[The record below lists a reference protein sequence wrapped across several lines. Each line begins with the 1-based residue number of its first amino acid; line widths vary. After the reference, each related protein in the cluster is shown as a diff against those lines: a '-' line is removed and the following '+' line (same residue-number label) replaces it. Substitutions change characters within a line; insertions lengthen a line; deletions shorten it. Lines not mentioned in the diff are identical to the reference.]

1 MKIQVEKGQD
11 KGFLPDGRH
20 TVEITD
26 IEEGVSEHQNV
37 PFFAARMESEDG
49 FVTQRFYN
57 SDAGRPIIL
66 QLYSAVGIKPE
77 EGKSLDTKQLIGKR
91 LSVEVGDHSYADP
104 ATGNER
110 SIRQATGF
118 RAA

>member
-1 MKIQVEKGQD
+1 MKISVDQGQD

-20 TVEITD
+20 TVEITA
-26 IEEGVSEHQNV
+26 IEEGTSEHQHV
-37 PFFAARMESEDG
+37 PFFAARMESEAG
-49 FVTQRFYN
+49 FVSQRFYN
-57 SDAGRPIIL
+57 SEAGHPIIL

-77 EGKSLDTKQLIGKR
+77 AGKDLDTKQLIGKR
-91 LSVEVGDHSYADP
+91 LSVEVSDHSYADA

-110 SIRQATGF
+110 SVRQATGF

>member
-1 MKIQVEKGQD
+1 MKISVDKGQD

-26 IEEGVSEHQNV
+26 IEEGVSEHQQV
-37 PFFAARMESEDG
+37 PFFAARMENEDG
-49 FVTQRFYN
+49 FVSQRFYN
-57 SDAGRPIIL
+57 SPAGHPIIL
-66 QLYSAVGIKPE
+66 QLYAAAGIKPQ
-77 EGKSLDTKQLIGKR
+77 EGKDLDTKQLIGKR

-110 SIRQATGF
+110 NIRQATGF
-118 RAA
+118 RGA

>member
-1 MKIQVEKGQD
+1 MKIEVAKGED
-11 KGFLPDGRH
+11 KGFLPDGRY
-20 TVEITD
+20 TVEITA
-26 IEEGVSEHQNV
+26 IEEGVSEHQQV
-37 PFFAARMESEDG
+37 PFFAARMESEEG

-57 SDAGRPIIL
+57 SEAGHPIIL
-66 QLYSAVGIKPE
+66 QLYAAVGIKPE
-77 EGKSLDTKQLIGKR
+77 AGKALDTKQLIGKH

>member
-1 MKIQVEKGQD
+1 MKISVEKGQE

-20 TVEITD
+20 TVTITS
-26 IEEGVSEHQNV
+26 IEEGKSEHQNV
-37 PFFAARMESEDG
+37 PFFAAHMESEDG
-49 FVTQRFYN
+49 FVSQRFYD
-57 SDAGRPIIL
+57 SPAGHPIIL
-66 QLYSAVGIKPE
+66 SLYSAVGIKAEP
-77 EGKSLDTKQLIGKR
+77 GKDLDTKQLIGKH
-91 LSVEVGDHSYADP
+91 LSVEVSDHTYADA

>member
-1 MKIQVEKGQD
+1 MKISVEKGQD

-20 TVEITD
+20 TVTITS

-37 PFFAARMESEDG
+37 PFFAAHMESEAGYVD
-49 FVTQRFYN
+49 QRFYN
-57 SDAGRPIIL
+57 SPAGHPIIL
-66 QLYSAVGIKPE
+66 SLYSAVGIQAQ
-77 EGKSLDTKQLIGKR
+77 EGKELDTKQLIGKH
-91 LSVEVGDHSYADP
+91 LSVEVSDHSYADP

-110 SIRQATGF
+110 TIRQATGF

>member
-1 MKIQVEKGQD
+1 MKIQVDNQE

-26 IEEGVSEHQNV
+26 IEEGISEHQQV
-37 PFFAARMESEDG
+37 PFFAARMENEDG

-57 SDAGRPIIL
+57 SPAGKPIIL
-66 QLYSAVGIKPE
+66 SLYSAVGIKPE
-77 EGKSLDTKQLIGKR
+77 GDHDLDTKQLIGKR
-91 LSVEVGDHSYADP
+91 LSVEVSDHTYNEPNS
-104 ATGNER
+104 GQER

-118 RAA
+118 RSA

>member
-1 MKIQVEKGQD
+1 MKIQVDKDD

-37 PFFAARMESEDG
+37 PFFAARMENEDG

-57 SDAGRPIIL
+57 SPAGKPIIL
-66 QLYSAVGIKPE
+66 SLYSAVGIKPE
-77 EGKSLDTKQLIGKR
+77 GEQDLDTKQLIGKK
-91 LSVEVGDHSYADP
+91 LSVEVSDHTYADP
-104 ATGNER
+104 ATGQER

-118 RAA
+118 RGA

>member
-1 MKIQVEKGQD
+1 MKIEVAKGQD

-20 TVEITD
+20 TVEITS
-26 IEEGVSEHQNV
+26 IEEGTSEHQQV
-37 PFFAARMESEDG
+37 PFFAARLENEDG

-57 SDAGRPIIL
+57 SEAGHPIIL

-77 EGKSLDTKQLIGKR
+77 EGKDLDTKQLIGKR

-104 ATGNER
+104 ASGNER
-110 SIRQATGF
+110 SIRQASGF
-118 RAA
+118 RKA

>member
-1 MKIQVEKGQD
+1 MKISVEKGPN

-26 IEEGVSEHQNV
+26 MEEGVSEHQQV
-37 PFFAARMESEDG
+37 PFFAARMESENG
-49 FVTQRFYN
+49 FVSQRFYN
-57 SDAGRPIIL
+57 SEAGHPIIL
-66 QLYSAVGIKPE
+66 QLYAAADIKPE
-77 EGKSLDTKQLIGKR
+77 GGKDLDTKQLIGRR
-91 LSVEVGDHSYADP
+91 LSVEVGDHSYADA

-110 SIRQATGF
+110 SIRQASGF

>member
-1 MKIQVEKGQD
+1 MKIAVEKGEN

-20 TVEITD
+20 TVTITS
-26 IEEGVSEHQNV
+26 IEEGTSEHQNV
-37 PFFAARMESEDG
+37 PFFAAHMENEDG

-57 SDAGRPIIL
+57 SPAGHPIIL
-66 QLYSAVGIKPE
+66 SLYSAVGIKPQ
-77 EGKSLDTKQLIGKR
+77 EGKDLDTKQLIGKH
-91 LSVEVGDHSYADP
+91 LSVEVSDHTYADP
-104 ATGNER
+104 ASGNER